1 MHRLVIIFTLLTSV
15 AFAQMYGDPSPIRPD
30 TTKQDTLQESTT
42 QEAIIEPPPK
52 DESLEWSKLW
62 ARRLMLRGI
71 LNTNIIGAWTEY
83 QLTDWS
89 PERGSQGP
97 IKLYLTVVYLGPIL
111 FLGEDAEWVQASVR
125 VLDKMDKRLQFD
137 LILPA
142 SEGSALPVRALVKE
156 QGKDLREISFA
167 LDTKHVDYDALDN
180 PRYVEEKVIELSHG
194 KYTCGHFTGSGDN
207 GARVELFLSPD
218 VSPYGVVVM
227 GYGTQG
233 LTLIHKGT
241 DVTPLLD
248 VPPPPSR

>member
-1 MHRLVIIFTLLTSV
+1 MHRLVIILTLLTAT

-30 TTKQDTLQESTT
+30 TTKQDTLQENIP
-42 QEAIIEPPPK
+42 QEIVIEPALA
-52 DESLEWSKLW
+52 DESLDWAKLW
-62 ARRLMLRGI
+62 ARRLLLRGI
-71 LNTNIIGAWTEY
+71 LNTNIIGAWAEY

-89 PERGSQGP
+89 LVRGSHGP
-97 IKLYLTVVYLGPIL
+97 IKLYLKIVYLGPIL

-125 VLDKMDKRLQFD
+125 VLDKMDKRLKFD
-137 LILPA
+137 FILPS
-142 SEGSALPVRALVKE
+142 SEGSALPVRALVKQE
-156 QGKDLREISFA
+156 GEELREISFA

-180 PRYVEEKVIELSHG
+180 PRYVEEKIVELSHG
-194 KYTCGHFTGSGDN
+194 KYTCGHFRGSGDD

-233 LTLIHKGT
+233 LTLIHKDT
-241 DVTPLLD
+241 DATPLLD